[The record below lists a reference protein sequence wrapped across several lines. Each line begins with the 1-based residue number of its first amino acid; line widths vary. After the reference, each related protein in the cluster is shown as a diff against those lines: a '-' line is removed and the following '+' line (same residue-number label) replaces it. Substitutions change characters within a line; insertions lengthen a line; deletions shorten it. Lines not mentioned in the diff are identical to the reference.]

1 MKYFGGCDSGST
13 YTKCVII
20 DENGKMVSDV
30 TLRSR
35 INAVLSAE
43 DALNQAVAKVPEL
56 KTAEDLAYLVGTGY
70 GAGVHEEQKKKG
82 DFPYDLYANDLLEAY
97 NEINRKT
104 AGNL

>member
-1 MKYFGGCDSGST
+1 MVRIQALHGKKGERDMKYFGGCDSGST

-43 DALNQAVAKVPEL
+43 DAL
-56 KTAEDLAYLVGTGY
+56 
-70 GAGVHEEQKKKG
+70 
-82 DFPYDLYANDLLEAY
+82 
-97 NEINRKT
+97 
-104 AGNL
+104 